1 MGIHDA
7 ERIAKLETTQSSVKE
22 DIADLKTDIK
32 ELHSRIT
39 TGQREI
45 VDKLEDLDKTMLDRM
60 TTNSATSTRQHQL
73 LEKEIKESIIVLA
86 ARITDL
92 EKWKWY
98 VVGAAMTV
106 GYLISIV
113 DPIAKLLK

>member
-1 MGIHDA
+1 MGTSEV

-45 VDKLEDLDKTMLDRM
+45 VDKLDDLDKTMLERM
-60 TTNSATSTRQHQL
+60 TNNSITSTTQHQL
-73 LEKEIKESIIVLA
+73 LEKEIRESIIVLA
-86 ARITDL
+86 ARISEL

-98 VVGAAMTV
+98 VIGAAMTV
-106 GYLISIV
+106 GYLISII

>member
-1 MGIHDA
+1 
-7 ERIAKLETTQSSVKE
+7 
-22 DIADLKTDIK
+22 
-32 ELHSRIT
+32 
-39 TGQREI
+39 
-45 VDKLEDLDKTMLDRM
+45 M

-73 LEKEIKESIIVLA
+73 LEKEIKESIIVLSS
-86 ARITDL
+86 RITEL